1 MILFQPLGAMT
12 VLLAIWLFLCD
23 HDNGFCFVLFPVA
36 IVLLGIGLV
45 ME

>member
-1 MILFQPLGAMT
+1 MT
-12 VLLAIWLFLCD
+12 AWLAIWLMFCDVKNDFL
-23 HDNGFCFVLFPVA
+23 FVLFPVA